1 MRILV
6 LSDSHG
12 RNYGMF
18 SVVDKHY
25 SEINAVIHLGDLVSD
40 AEELVRKYPY
50 LPVCTVAGNCD
61 LYGFSKDDYEKTVEY
76 GGVKI
81 FMCHGHTCGVKGSLG
96 LLRSKA
102 EQNGAKIALFGHTH
116 LPLVEEKGGI
126 ILMNPGSISE
136 PRDGRAP
143 SYGMVEIENG
153 EVVSC
158 KTLRRW
164 G

>member
-6 LSDSHG
+6 FSDSHG

-18 SVVDKHY
+18 SVVDRHY
-25 SEINAVIHLGDLVSD
+25 SEINAVIHLGDHVSD

-61 LYGFSKDDYEKTVEY
+61 FYGFSKDDYEKTVDY

-81 FMCHGHTCGVKGSLG
+81 FMCHGHTCGVKGSL
-96 LLRSKA
+96 LPLTAKA
-102 EQNGAKIALFGHTH
+102 KQKGAKIALFGHTH
-116 LPLVEEKGGI
+116 IPLAEEKDGI

>member
-50 LPVCTVAGNCD
+50 LPVCTVAGKCD

-102 EQNGAKIALFGHTH
+102 EQNGAKIARRR
-116 LPLVEEKGGI
+116 LPSA
-126 ILMNPGSISE
+126 PAPPASRAS
-136 PRDGRAP
+136 GRAHRARP
-143 SYGMVEIENG
+143 QTAAPRS
-153 EVVSC
+153 
-158 KTLRRW
+158 RRPR
-164 G
+164 